1 MFPLEQPVL
10 PGAVVPLHVFEPRYR
25 ALAHDLRATDE
36 PEFGIVGITRGREVG
51 GADARADL
59 GVVAR
64 VLHLEEHP
72 DGRWSLVAGATRRVH
87 VSQWLDPDPYPRALV
102 TDRPDDFEADLGEAV
117 GPLRDAVDHLVQVA
131 RRRRPELDLRVP
143 AVDEDDPDRAIWQL
157 IEFAGLGPLDRLDL
171 LSRDAASVRAADAT
185 ALIAER
191 AAVLD
196 ALGDV

>member
-1 MFPLEQPVL
+1 M
-10 PGAVVPLHVFEPRYR
+10 
-25 ALAHDLRATDE
+25 
-36 PEFGIVGITRGREVG
+36 
-51 GADARADL
+51 
-59 GVVAR
+59 
-64 VLHLEEHP
+64 
-72 DGRWSLVAGATRRVH
+72 H